1 MDGITTMR
9 FIALLL
15 TLLCFGISMQTE
27 LARASIYDSNV
38 IQHLQLTGAQKQA
51 MQKVVAESR
60 VRRNRIF
67 KKHGI
72 DPNAKPQMSLLQ
84 RASSELLANASRER
98 AAAQKILDAKQLQL
112 YDALIRETR
121 QRVMASF

>member
-98 AAAQKILDAKQLQL
+98 AAAKKILDAKQLQL
-112 YDALIRETR
+112 YDALIQETR